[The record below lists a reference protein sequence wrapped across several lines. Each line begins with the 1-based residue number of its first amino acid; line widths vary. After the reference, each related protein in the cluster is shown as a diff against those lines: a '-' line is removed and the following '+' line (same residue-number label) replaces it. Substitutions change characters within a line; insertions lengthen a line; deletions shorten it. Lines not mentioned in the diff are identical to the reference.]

1 MERNNR
7 YLVVDDSPTV
17 RRHLAY
23 LLKLVGSADLEILEA
38 DSAAR
43 GLHYFRTQK
52 PSVVFLDMMLP
63 KENDGIIL
71 MTAMLKERP
80 DATIVLVTAL
90 DQDHASVRSAIAKG
104 AVGYLRKPLTV
115 AQLQGLLTELEAQS
129 GRFRRVS

>member
-17 RRHLAY
+17 RRHLSY
-23 LLKLVGSADLEILEA
+23 LLKLVGSGELEILEA
-38 DSAAR
+38 ETPAKA
-43 GLHYFRTQK
+43 LLLFRKET

-71 MTAMLKERP
+71 MTAMLKERA

-90 DQDHASVRSAIAKG
+90 DQNHESVRSAIAKG

>member
-17 RRHLAY
+17 RRHLSY
-23 LLKLVGSADLEILEA
+23 LLKLVGAGDLQILEA
-38 DSAAR
+38 DTAAR
-43 GLHYFRTQK
+43 ALFYFRKDQ
-52 PSVVFLDMMLP
+52 PGVVFLDMMLP

-80 DATIVLVTAL
+80 EATIVLVTAL
-90 DQDHASVRSAIAKG
+90 DQDHDSVRMAIAKG
-104 AVGYLRKPLTV
+104 AVGYLRKPITV